1 MLPRGGAM
9 YAVAPPSH
17 LPSSFCI
24 QLVWYMRVTKL
35 NVPSLLSRC
44 ADTNFLSATSA

>member
-1 MLPRGGAM
+1 M
-9 YAVAPPSH
+9 YAVVPPSH

-44 ADTNFLSATSA
+44 AETNCFSAVSA